1 MLLPIENKLVDN
13 NQCASLICLIKTLST
28 AISVSSIIF
37 IGVSCLL
44 RWEDTKWR
52 YVKSYR
58 PWRYG
63 IACVFSFRSQ
73 RDNTFYEPE
82 SQYVIFGTPVFTLF
96 ITWNWEFINLKI
108 TSWNSGPRQR
118 AKHING
124 FSEAEKA

>member
-1 MLLPIENKLVDN
+1 MLLPIENQLVDN
-13 NQCASLICLIKTLST
+13 SQCASLICLIKALST
-28 AISVSSIIF
+28 VISVSSIIF

-52 YVKSYR
+52 YIKSYR

-82 SQYVIFGTPVFTLF
+82 SRYDIFGTPGFTLF
-96 ITWNWEFINLKI
+96 ITRDWEFINLKI
-108 TSWNSGPRQR
+108 TSWNSGRLR
-118 AKHING
+118 GAKRIDG
-124 FSEAEKA
+124 FSEEEKA

>member
-1 MLLPIENKLVDN
+1 MTLRQELSALTLRHCLHA
-13 NQCASLICLIKTLST
+13 CA
-28 AISVSSIIF
+28 
-37 IGVSCLL
+37 
-44 RWEDTKWR
+44 
-52 YVKSYR
+52 
-58 PWRYG
+58 
-63 IACVFSFRSQ
+63 FSFRSQ